1 MLSCKEATRL
11 VSEGLD
17 RELPFWRRMSLRFH
31 VVMCR
36 GCSRYKRQI
45 TALNSL
51 VTDHYGDAP
60 LRRFPNTFR
69 RTPCSTSNHRSA
81 MSCPVQ
87 TARAGSKA
95 FGTPHD

>member
-45 TALNSL
+45 TALNRL
-51 VTDHYGDAP
+51 ITDHYGDDPPAEVSEHVSQDAVQHIKSS
-60 LRRFPNTFR
+60 LRHA
-69 RTPCSTSNHRSA
+69 TP
-81 MSCPVQ
+81 
-87 TARAGSKA
+87 RADRQSG
-95 FGTPHD
+95 

>member
-17 RELPFWRRMSLRFH
+17 RELPFWRRLGLRLH

-36 GCSRYKRQI
+36 GCSRYTRQI

-51 VTDHYGDAP
+51 ITDHYGDAP
-60 LRRFPNTFR
+60 PAEVSEHVSEDAVRHIKSSLRQA
-69 RTPCSTSNHRSA
+69 TP
-81 MSCPVQ
+81 
-87 TARAGSKA
+87 RADRERGQ
-95 FGTPHD
+95 